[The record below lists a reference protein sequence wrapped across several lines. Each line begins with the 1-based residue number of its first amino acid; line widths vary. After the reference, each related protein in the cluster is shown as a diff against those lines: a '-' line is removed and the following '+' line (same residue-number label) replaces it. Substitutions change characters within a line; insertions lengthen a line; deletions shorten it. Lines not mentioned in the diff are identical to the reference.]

1 MNLLSE
7 SNVSSLKTPNSS
19 IQVSSNQ
26 SPLSSLR
33 RSLSRIS
40 SRSNGSSPAP
50 TSSASPMSSIKSA
63 VSSVRSAVTPSESPA
78 TTETSSQPTQSSD
91 VYTTV
96 KAFLP
101 AWLGWMVSIKFVLF
115 VAVCLVIFWQFRP
128 YFSYVNDMINMV
140 KTILESGI
148 GVASATSNE
157 IVESTAKGST
167 VVVDKIA
174 GKKKPKNTPEPDDSN
189 SSVQGGSS
197 GSYCLAG
204 EWKGVRSCVR
214 VNNQKDCKS
223 GKLFDT
229 KDQCV
234 MI

>member
-1 MNLLSE
+1 
-7 SNVSSLKTPNSS
+7 
-19 IQVSSNQ
+19 
-26 SPLSSLR
+26 
-33 RSLSRIS
+33 
-40 SRSNGSSPAP
+40 
-50 TSSASPMSSIKSA
+50 
-63 VSSVRSAVTPSESPA
+63 
-78 TTETSSQPTQSSD
+78 